1 MKNTLSALW
10 LLLVAT
16 LFVTSCQEEEPVNEI
31 PGVSQSTWTTG
42 VTIAA
47 DETSVEY
54 SFQAAGPWIA
64 SSQQSWCSITSKG
77 EAGASTLTLT
87 FEPNTSK
94 SERTTLIS
102 IAFPDGYKGDSFVV
116 TQEGNTDAEEPVEE
130 GLAMNLEFN
139 RYLSAYYLW
148 NAEYRAM
155 ERDLNTPY
163 VDDSNNFFTHSLLQL
178 GRTTG
183 ANNLDY
189 KPYYDSNGNLYY
201 SIYSYVTRTPSTR
214 TAATR
219 AAGEIDHSEQ
229 GIEKTMTDSY
239 GISGL
244 VMVQFSDAWGIGI
257 QSVYPGSPAEQAG
270 LQRGDIIV
278 TINGQYMYSEDEATA
293 VYINL
298 LSPVSSSTTRLLL
311 IDGSEVSLTTTRLYP
326 TPVLAHE
333 VFEVGGARIG
343 YLNYSGF
350 DAAYDNDLLL
360 ALRDLEAEGIDEL
373 ILDLRYNGGGHVISA
388 NMLSTIIAGSR
399 ADGQVFNY
407 YRYNDERMANVESTM
422 EETSLEYDAEVERFK
437 EEFYYGN
444 YYGADLSRE
453 GLDLDRLY
461 VLTTGSTASAS
472 ELVINSLRGIGIDV
486 VTVGETSNGKN
497 VGMEGISFRLEGY
510 TYEMF
515 PITFQSYNADN
526 YSIPATG
533 VTPDI
538 PAADWD
544 QSFGYLPFGP
554 DEPLIAAA
562 IEDITGIKTR
572 AAATKAATQPAKRM
586 LRIDM
591 PQLPQQRPQGMI
603 VLRDK
608 MLEGENK

>member
-54 SFQAAGPWIA
+54 TFQAAGPWIA

-130 GLAMNLEFN
+130 GPAVNQYFDDFLAN
-139 RYLSAYYLW
+139 YYLW
-148 NAEYRAM
+148 NAEYKAM
-155 ERDLNTPY
+155 ERDFSLPY
-163 VDDSNNFFTHSLLQL
+163 VNDSEKNFFVQSLKRL
-178 GRTTG
+178 GQTTG

-189 KPYYDSNGNLYY
+189 KNGHL
-201 SIYSYVTRTPSTR
+201 YSYVTRTPSTR

-244 VMVQFSDAWGIGI
+244 VIVQFSDAWGIGI

-497 VGMEGISFRLEGY
+497 VGMEGTSFRLEGY

>member
-1 MKNTLSALW
+1 MKNALSTLW

-54 SFQAAGPWIA
+54 TFQAAGPWIA

-130 GLAMNLEFN
+130 GPAVNQYFDDFLAN
-139 RYLSAYYLW
+139 YYLW
-148 NAEYRAM
+148 NAEYKAM
-155 ERDLNTPY
+155 ERYFSLPY
-163 VDDSNNFFTHSLLQL
+163 VNDSEKNFFVQSLKRL
-178 GRTTG
+178 GQTTG

-189 KPYYDSNGNLYY
+189 KNGHL
-201 SIYSYVTRTPSTR
+201 YSYVTRTPSTR

-219 AAGEIDHSEQ
+219 AAGEEIDHSDQ

-239 GISGL
+239 GIVNMIAINFVDQYNQSTGTYGL
-244 VMVQFSDAWGIGI
+244 GISAI
-257 QSVYPGSPAEQAG
+257 YPGSPAEKAG
-270 LQRGDIIV
+270 LQRGDIIA
-278 TINGQYMYSEDEATA
+278 Q
-293 VYINL
+293 
-298 LSPVSSSTTRLLL
+298 
-311 IDGSEVSLTTTRLYP
+311 IDGQDITNYTAAYYDLVAPAAGSTITVGLNEPGIPTHTLTTTRLYP

-333 VFEVGGARIG
+333 VFEAGGARIG

-373 ILDLRYNGGGHVISA
+373 ILDLRYNGGGHVMSA
-388 NMLSTIIAGSR
+388 NMLSTVIAGSR

-407 YRYNDERMANVESTM
+407 YRYNDERMADVESTM
-422 EETSLEYDAEVERFK
+422 KDTGLEYDAEVKRFK
-437 EEFYYGN
+437 EEFYYGD
-444 YYGADLSRE
+444 YDGADLSRE

-497 VGMEGISFRLEGY
+497 VGMEGTSFRLEGY

-572 AAATKAATQPAKRM
+572 AAATKATTQPAKRM

>member
-54 SFQAAGPWIA
+54 TFQAAGPWIA

-130 GLAMNLEFN
+130 GPAVNQYFDDFLAN
-139 RYLSAYYLW
+139 YYLW
-148 NAEYRAM
+148 NAEYKAM
-155 ERDLNTPY
+155 ERDFSLPY
-163 VDDSNNFFTHSLLQL
+163 VNDSQNNFFVKSLKRL
-178 GRTTG
+178 GQTTG

-189 KPYYDSNGNLYY
+189 KNGHL
-201 SIYSYVTRTPSTR
+201 YSYVTRTPSTR

-219 AAGEIDHSEQ
+219 AAGEEIDHSDQ

-239 GISGL
+239 GIVNMIAINFVDQYNQSTGTYGL
-244 VMVQFSDAWGIGI
+244 GISAI
-257 QSVYPGSPAEQAG
+257 YPGSPAEKAG
-270 LQRGDIIV
+270 LQRGDIIA
-278 TINGQYMYSEDEATA
+278 Q
-293 VYINL
+293 
-298 LSPVSSSTTRLLL
+298 
-311 IDGSEVSLTTTRLYP
+311 IDGQDITNYTAAYYDLVAPAAGSTITVGLNEPGIPTHTLTTTRLYP
-326 TPVLAHE
+326 TPVLAHD

-373 ILDLRYNGGGHVISA
+373 ILDLRYNGGGHVMSA
-388 NMLSTIIAGSR
+388 NMLSTVIAGSR

-407 YRYNDERMANVESTM
+407 YRYNDERMADVESTM
-422 EETSLEYDAEVERFK
+422 KDTGLEYDAEVKRFK
-437 EEFYYGN
+437 EEFYYGD
-444 YYGADLSRE
+444 YDGADLSRE

-497 VGMEGISFRLEGY
+497 VGMEGTSFRLEGY

-572 AAATKAATQPAKRM
+572 AAATKATTQPAKRM

>member
-54 SFQAAGPWIA
+54 TFQAAGPWIA

-130 GLAMNLEFN
+130 GPAVNQYFDDFLAN
-139 RYLSAYYLW
+139 YYLW
-148 NAEYRAM
+148 NAEYKAM
-155 ERDLNTPY
+155 ERDFSLPY
-163 VDDSNNFFTHSLLQL
+163 VNDSEKNFFVQSLKRL
-178 GRTTG
+178 GQTTG

-189 KPYYDSNGNLYY
+189 KNGHL
-201 SIYSYVTRTPSTR
+201 YSYVTRTPSTR
-214 TAATR
+214 TAVTR

-244 VMVQFSDAWGIGI
+244 VRVQFSDAWGIGI

-278 TINGQYMYSEDEATA
+278 TINGQYMYSEDEAATSA
-293 VYINL
+293 LDL
-298 LSPVSSSTTRLLL
+298 LSPVSPSTARLLL

-333 VFEVGGARIG
+333 VFEAGGARIG

>member
-1 MKNTLSALW
+1 MKNALSTLW

-54 SFQAAGPWIA
+54 TFQAAGPWIA

-130 GLAMNLEFN
+130 GPAVNQYFDDFLAN
-139 RYLSAYYLW
+139 YYLW
-148 NAEYRAM
+148 NAEYKAM
-155 ERDLNTPY
+155 ERDFSLPY
-163 VDDSNNFFTHSLLQL
+163 VNDSQNNFFVKSLVRL
-178 GRTTG
+178 GQTTG

-189 KPYYDSNGNLYY
+189 KNGHL
-201 SIYSYVTRTPSTR
+201 YSYVTRTPSTR

-219 AAGEIDHSEQ
+219 ATGEEIDHSDQ

-239 GISGL
+239 GIVNMIAINFVDQYNQSTGTYGL
-244 VMVQFSDAWGIGI
+244 GISAI
-257 QSVYPGSPAEQAG
+257 YPGSPAEKAG
-270 LQRGDIIV
+270 LQRGDIIA
-278 TINGQYMYSEDEATA
+278 Q
-293 VYINL
+293 
-298 LSPVSSSTTRLLL
+298 
-311 IDGSEVSLTTTRLYP
+311 IDGQDITNYTAAYYDLVAPAAGSTITVGLNEPGIPTHTLTTTRLYP

-333 VFEVGGARIG
+333 VFGAGGARIG

-388 NMLSTIIAGSR
+388 NMLSTVIAGSR

-407 YRYNDERMANVESTM
+407 YRYNDERMDDVESTM
-422 EETSLEYDAEVERFK
+422 EETGLEYDAEVERFK

-453 GLDLDRLY
+453 GLDLERLS
-461 VLTTGSTASAS
+461 TGSAASAR
-472 ELVINSLRGIGIDV
+472 ERVGNALRGIGIDV

-510 TYEMF
+510 TYEVF

-562 IEDITGIKTR
+562 IEDILGIKTR

>member
-54 SFQAAGPWIA
+54 TFQAAGPWIA

-130 GLAMNLEFN
+130 GPAVNQYFDDFLAN
-139 RYLSAYYLW
+139 YYLW
-148 NAEYRAM
+148 NAEYKAM
-155 ERDLNTPY
+155 ERDFSLPY
-163 VDDSNNFFTHSLLQL
+163 VNDSQNNFFVKSLVRL
-178 GRTTG
+178 GQTTG

-189 KPYYDSNGNLYY
+189 KNGHL
-201 SIYSYVTRTPSTR
+201 YSYVTRTPSTR

-219 AAGEIDHSEQ
+219 ATGEEIDHSDQ

-239 GISGL
+239 GIVNMIAINFVDQYNQSTGTYGL
-244 VMVQFSDAWGIGI
+244 GISAI
-257 QSVYPGSPAEQAG
+257 YPGSPAEKAG
-270 LQRGDIIV
+270 LQRGDIIA
-278 TINGQYMYSEDEATA
+278 Q
-293 VYINL
+293 
-298 LSPVSSSTTRLLL
+298 
-311 IDGSEVSLTTTRLYP
+311 IDGQDITNYTAAYYDLVAPAAGSTITVGLNEPGIPTHTLTTTRLYP

-333 VFEVGGARIG
+333 VFEAGGARIG

-373 ILDLRYNGGGHVISA
+373 ILDLRYNGGGHVMSA
-388 NMLSTIIAGSR
+388 NMLSTVIAGSR

-407 YRYNDERMANVESTM
+407 YRYNDERMADVESTM
-422 EETSLEYDAEVERFK
+422 KDTGLEYDAEVKRFK
-437 EEFYYGN
+437 EEFYYGD
-444 YYGADLSRE
+444 YDGADLSRE

-497 VGMEGISFRLEGY
+497 VGMEGTSFRLEGY

-572 AAATKAATQPAKRM
+572 AAATKATTQPAKRM

>member
-1 MKNTLSALW
+1 MKNALSTLW

-54 SFQAAGPWIA
+54 TFQAAGPWIA

-130 GLAMNLEFN
+130 GPAVNQYFDDFLAN
-139 RYLSAYYLW
+139 YYLW
-148 NAEYRAM
+148 NAEYKAM
-155 ERDLNTPY
+155 ERDFSLPY
-163 VDDSNNFFTHSLLQL
+163 VNDSEKNFFVQSLKRL
-178 GRTTG
+178 GQTTG

-189 KPYYDSNGNLYY
+189 KNGHL
-201 SIYSYVTRTPSTR
+201 YSYVTRTPSTR

-244 VMVQFSDAWGIGI
+244 VRVQFSDAWGIGI

-278 TINGQYMYSEDEATA
+278 TINGQYMYSKDEAATSA
-293 VYINL
+293 LDL

-373 ILDLRYNGGGHVISA
+373 ILDLRYNGGGHVMSA
-388 NMLSTIIAGSR
+388 NMLSTVIAGSR

-407 YRYNDERMANVESTM
+407 YRYNDERMADVESTM
-422 EETSLEYDAEVERFK
+422 KDTGLEYDAEVKRFK
-437 EEFYYGN
+437 EEFYYGD
-444 YYGADLSRE
+444 YDGADLSRE

-497 VGMEGISFRLEGY
+497 VGMEGTSFRLEGY

-572 AAATKAATQPAKRM
+572 AAATKATTQPAKRM

>member
-54 SFQAAGPWIA
+54 TFQAAGPWIA

-130 GLAMNLEFN
+130 GPAVNQYFDDFLAN
-139 RYLSAYYLW
+139 YYLW
-148 NAEYRAM
+148 NAEYKAM
-155 ERDLNTPY
+155 ERDFSLPY
-163 VDDSNNFFTHSLLQL
+163 VNDSEKNFFVQSLKRL
-178 GRTTG
+178 GQTTS

-189 KPYYDSNGNLYY
+189 KNGHL
-201 SIYSYVTRTPSTR
+201 YSYVTRTPSTR

-244 VMVQFSDAWGIGI
+244 VRVQFSDAWGIGI

-278 TINGQYMYSEDEATA
+278 TINGQYMYSEDEAATSA
-293 VYINL
+293 LDL
-298 LSPVSSSTTRLLL
+298 LSPVSPSTARLLL

-333 VFEVGGARIG
+333 VFEAGGARIG

-388 NMLSTIIAGSR
+388 NMLSTVIAGSR

>member
-16 LFVTSCQEEEPVNEI
+16 LFVTSCQEEESVNEI

-54 SFQAAGPWIA
+54 TFQAAGPWIA

-130 GLAMNLEFN
+130 GPAVNQSFDD
-139 RYLSAYYLW
+139 YLSAYYLW
-148 NAEYRAM
+148 NAEYKAM
-155 ERDLNTPY
+155 ERDFSLPY
-163 VDDSNNFFTHSLLQL
+163 VNDSEKNFFVQSLKRL
-178 GRTTG
+178 GQTTG

-189 KPYYDSNGNLYY
+189 KNGHL
-201 SIYSYVTRTPSTR
+201 YSYVTRTPSTR

-219 AAGEIDHSEQ
+219 AAGEIDHSDQ

-270 LQRGDIIV
+270 LKRGDMIIAV
-278 TINGQYMYSEDEATA
+278 DDQYMDTQTAATA

-298 LSPVSSSTTRLLL
+298 LSPVSSSTTRFLLL
-311 IDGSEVSLTTTRLYP
+311 DGSEISLTTTRLYP

-333 VFEVGGARIG
+333 VFEAGGARIG

-407 YRYNDERMANVESTM
+407 YRYNQERMANVESTM
-422 EETSLEYDAEVERFK
+422 EETGLEYDAEVERFK

>member
-1 MKNTLSALW
+1 MKNALSTLW

-54 SFQAAGPWIA
+54 TFQAAGPWIA

-130 GLAMNLEFN
+130 GPAVNQYFDDFLAN
-139 RYLSAYYLW
+139 YYLW
-148 NAEYRAM
+148 NAEYKAM
-155 ERDLNTPY
+155 ERDFSLPY
-163 VDDSNNFFTHSLLQL
+163 VNDSQNNFFVKSLVRL
-178 GRTTG
+178 GQTTG

-189 KPYYDSNGNLYY
+189 KNGHL
-201 SIYSYVTRTPSTR
+201 YSYVTRTPSTR

-219 AAGEIDHSEQ
+219 ATGEEIDHSDQ

-239 GISGL
+239 GIVNMIAINFVDQYNQSTGTYGL
-244 VMVQFSDAWGIGI
+244 GISAI
-257 QSVYPGSPAEQAG
+257 YPGSPAEKAG
-270 LQRGDIIV
+270 LQRGDIIA
-278 TINGQYMYSEDEATA
+278 Q
-293 VYINL
+293 
-298 LSPVSSSTTRLLL
+298 
-311 IDGSEVSLTTTRLYP
+311 IDGQDITNYTAAYYDLVAPAAGSTITVGLNEPGIPTHTLTTTRLYP

-373 ILDLRYNGGGHVISA
+373 ILDLRYNGGGHVMSA
-388 NMLSTIIAGSR
+388 NMLSTVIAGSR

-407 YRYNDERMANVESTM
+407 YRYNDERMADVESTM
-422 EETSLEYDAEVERFK
+422 KDTGLEYDAEVKRFK
-437 EEFYYGN
+437 EEFYYGD
-444 YYGADLSRE
+444 YDGADLSRE

-497 VGMEGISFRLEGY
+497 VGMEGTSFRLEGY

-572 AAATKAATQPAKRM
+572 AAATKATTQPAKRM